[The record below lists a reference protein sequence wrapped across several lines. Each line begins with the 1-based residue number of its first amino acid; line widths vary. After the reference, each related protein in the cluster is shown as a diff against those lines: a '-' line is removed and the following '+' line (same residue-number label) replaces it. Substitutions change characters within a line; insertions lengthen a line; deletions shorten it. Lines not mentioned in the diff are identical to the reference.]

1 MLAYKDDSLDALTIF
16 NEASEANRLQLITN
30 EELTAIHGAYSPD
43 LYTPNLFIRIGL
55 FVATLVVSLMGIG
68 LLLLLLQ
75 PVNSNIGSGLICF
88 IYGVAAYVALELI
101 ISRRKHFHSGI
112 DDGLLWSAF
121 GFAVASYIIIFDNS
135 PAIVASLFTLTLSAY
150 LTARFANAVA
160 GAVAFG
166 SFLAV
171 IFYSLLEAGTIA
183 RYIMPFAF
191 MIASTGIYFLVRLN
205 KSRFL
210 LRNYQG
216 LLIVLEVLSLCMIYI
231 STNYLIVR
239 EGGIALLGVR
249 LAPEEELSGGWFFW
263 SATFI
268 IPAVYIIKGV
278 YAKDSVILRTGLLLA
293 VATALTV
300 RFYYSFA
307 PIEQVLIFSGIGILA
322 VVYLITRYLKKP
334 KHGISSEEKNDSYV
348 AELLQ
353 LEGLAIAET
362 FQKVPVVDGPE
373 FQFGGG
379 SSGGAGAS
387 AKY

>member
-1 MLAYKDDSLDALTIF
+1 MLAYKNDSLDALTIF

-30 EELTAIHGAYSPD
+30 EELTAIRAAFTPD

-55 FVATLVVSLMGIG
+55 FVATLVVSQMGIG

-75 PVNSNIGSGLICF
+75 TGNSNIGLGLICLL
-88 IYGVAAYVALELI
+88 YGAAAYLALELI

-121 GFAVASYIIIFDNS
+121 GFAVASYFIIFDDS
-135 PAIVASLFTLTLSAY
+135 PAAVASLFILVLSAY
-150 LTARFANAVA
+150 LTVRFANALA
-160 GAVAFG
+160 GAVTFG
-166 SFLAV
+166 SFLAF
-171 IFYSLLEAGTIA
+171 IFYSLLEAGEIA
-183 RYIMPFAF
+183 RSIMPFAF
-191 MIASTGIYFLVRLN
+191 MLIATGIYFFVRLN
-205 KSRFL
+205 KDRFL
-210 LRNYQG
+210 LRNYKAV
-216 LLIVLEVLSLCMIYI
+216 LLVAEVLSLCTIYI
-231 STNYLIVR
+231 SSNYLIVR
-239 EGGIALLGVR
+239 EAGVALLGVR
-249 LAPEEELSGGWFFW
+249 LAPGEGLSGGWFFW

-268 IPAVYIIKGV
+268 IPALYIVKGV
-278 YAKDSVILRTGLLLA
+278 YAKDSIILRTGLLLV

-300 RFYYSFA
+300 RYYFSFA

-322 VVYLITRYLKKP
+322 VVYLISQYLKKP
-334 KHGISSEEKNDSYV
+334 KHGISLEEKNESHLTG
-348 AELLQ
+348 LLQ
-353 LEGLAIAET
+353 LEGIAIAET